1 MGCGQARAARP
12 GRLGSRMF
20 SLLRKG
26 KERKGKVR
34 EASQMMMA
42 KKNGGSDRE
51 ISMIHT
57 QIAATADMNLLL
69 ARSC

>member
-20 SLLRKG
+20 NLL
-26 KERKGKVR
+26 RKGKVR

>member
-20 SLLRKG
+20 SLL
-26 KERKGKVR
+26 RKGKVR